1 MLSETAE
8 FVIQGKTVEGNI
20 FQPAD
25 WAERLCDSLA
35 NKGVDG
41 RKMHSSFVRPV
52 VTEGIKAVV
61 VRVALQKADPEA
73 FDMIKRYIAENHLM
87 VRSGRGSRDA
97 ESGEPPPS
105 VGRERR
111 DPSRN
116 TW

>member
-1 MLSETAE
+1 MLSEAVE
-8 FVIQGKTVEGNI
+8 FVIQGKTVEGGI

-35 NKGVDG
+35 NKGADG
-41 RKMHSSFVRPV
+41 RKMYSSFVHPI

-73 FDMIKRYIAENHLM
+73 FDMIKQYIAENHLM

-97 ESGEPPPS
+97 ESGEPPPAI
-105 VGRERR
+105 GRERR

-116 TW
+116 IW